1 MSKEV
6 GENITWIY

>member
-6 GENITWIY
+6 GKK